1 MSTEKKKEQQLLE
14 DMATQPAVQS
24 TYSTA
29 GLNSRKEVE
38 NALTN
43 AAYTP
48 GQNVTDAAADLKN
61 WQQNRPGKYESA
73 YQGRIEDLIGQLLE
87 RNSFQYSYAQDPLYR
102 QYARQYTQN
111 ARNASADAAAQA
123 AALTGG
129 YGSSYAV
136 SAAQQAYQ
144 QQMGALNDALPSLY
158 RLALDTYNSEGDDVV
173 TRIDQLNA
181 QEQNAQARY
190 NAELS
195 DYYSQLDRKGSAYN
209 AAYEQDYGRYQ
220 DYLGRLDTLYGY
232 YSAQEQQQAARRQQ
246 VFNNVM
252 TVLGVLGDAV
262 QIVLSGTTGVGSMLS
277 GLLNTGYNIY
287 SGNRQYEADR
297 ADTQWNQQLQERQYQ
312 DSLNQQRYENEASE
326 REYQDKLNQQ
336 KFNNDVTSQKLN
348 IALGEWN
355 LKKSNAAQKA
365 SRAGSTAAGG
375 KTGSTGTGSTSS
387 GTASRSTGTATRL
400 GSDTSRN
407 VTVPYMAMLMRS
419 QGKSDT
425 SISTALRQD
434 GYSSAEIAQILQ
446 QMRR

>member
-14 DMATQPAVQS
+14 DVTAQPAVQS
-24 TYSTA
+24 SYSTA

-43 AAYTP
+43 AVYTP
-48 GQNVTDAAADLKN
+48 GQSVTDAAADLKN

-102 QYARQYTQN
+102 QYAQQYTQN

-129 YGSSYAV
+129 YGSSYAASV
-136 SAAQQAYQ
+136 AQQAYQ

-173 TRIDQLNA
+173 TRIDQLNT
-181 QEQNAQARY
+181 QEQNAQAQY

-232 YSAQEQQQAARRQQ
+232 YSNQEQLAI
-246 VFNNVM
+246 
-252 TVLGVLGDAV
+252 T
-262 QIVLSGTTGVGSMLS
+262 GTTGIGSLMGTLA
-277 GLLNTGYNIY
+277 NTGYNMY
-287 SGNRQYEADR
+287 AKDR
-297 ADTQWNQQLQERQYQ
+297 AYAAERADAAWDQQMQETQRQDSLAQQKYKNEQAERQYQ
-312 DSLNQQRYENEASE
+312 DTLRQQE
-326 REYQDKLNQQ
+326 
-336 KFNNDVTSQKLN
+336 FNNNVTSEKLN
-348 IALGEWN
+348 IAKGEWA
-355 LKKSNAAQKA
+355 LKQSKAAQSAQQAAANAGAK
-365 SRAGSTAAGG
+365 SAGSSGG
-375 KTGSTGTGSTSS
+375 SGSGSVLSSGGSTIVPYS
-387 GTASRSTGTATRL
+387 AARL
-400 GSDTSRN
+400 YRQGRSDTAIHSE
-407 VTVPYMAMLMRS
+407 LL
-419 QGKSDT
+419 KE
-425 SISTALRQD
+425 
-434 GYSSAEIAQILQ
+434 GYSNDEVANILKQ
-446 QMRR
+446 LGN